1 MKDSQSIQSS
11 NFLYDRYSIIKKT
24 FVSEVNEVLSIMCS
38 FSYFGTTHNIE
49 NVNLISP
56 KNAQEFYIEKHAIRD
71 KLDFQLKHVSGTEL
85 VTADN
90 KVHELLLTRLDC
102 EHLRLCDNKRSA
114 GV

>member
-1 MKDSQSIQSS
+1 
-11 NFLYDRYSIIKKT
+11 
-24 FVSEVNEVLSIMCS
+24 MCS

-90 KVHELLLTRLDC
+90 KVHELLFTRLKKSQKNMNNLDYVII
-102 EHLRLCDNKRSA
+102 R
-114 GV
+114 G